1 MSLNDTVEPAA
12 TGSGSAEHS
21 DDLALLQLVVG
32 GDRDA
37 FRSLYDRYYQPL
49 FRFIYRI
56 TRRTDLAEEGAADA
70 MLVVWQKAKSFQRRS
85 RVSTWIMGIG
95 YRKGLKLAE
104 QSKRQA
110 ERFQSMESDRIDE
123 LSTGHSEH
131 MDTATLQDWLDVGMR
146 RLSGEQRAVVELTYF
161 KRAVV
166 ELTYFKRAVV
176 ELTYFKRAVVELT
189 YFNGYS
195 YAEIAGILSCPVNT
209 VKTRMFHARARLRQ
223 ILPELSATPGSRL
236 REDAP

>member
-1 MSLNDTVEPAA
+1 MPIRDMAKPAES
-12 TGSGSAEHS
+12 GSGGAEQAE
-21 DDLALLQLVVG
+21 DLALLKLVVC

-70 MLVVWQKAKSFQRRS
+70 MLVVWQNAKSFQRRS

-110 ERFQSMESDRIDE
+110 ERFQPMESDHIDE

-131 MDTATLQDWLDVGMR
+131 MDTAILQDWLDVGMR

-161 KRAVV
+161 H
-166 ELTYFKRAVV
+166 
-176 ELTYFKRAVVELT
+176 
-189 YFNGYS
+189 GPS
-195 YAEIAGILSCPVNT
+195 
-209 VKTRMFHARARLRQ
+209 ARA
-223 ILPELSATPGSRL
+223 I
-236 REDAP
+236 

>member
-1 MSLNDTVEPAA
+1 MSIYDTVKPAE
-12 TGSGSAEHS
+12 TGPAGAEQAE
-21 DDLALLQLVVG
+21 DLALLQLVVG

-70 MLVVWQKAKSFQRRS
+70 MLVVWQKAKSFQQRS

-104 QSKRQA
+104 QSKRRA
-110 ERFQSMESDRIDE
+110 ERIAPMESDHIDE
-123 LSTGHSEH
+123 LSAGHTEH
-131 MDTATLQDWLDVGMR
+131 MDTATLQDWLDAGMR
-146 RLSGEQRAVVELTYF
+146 RLPAEQRAVVELTYF
-161 KRAVV
+161 H
-166 ELTYFKRAVV
+166 
-176 ELTYFKRAVVELT
+176 
-189 YFNGYS
+189 GYS

-223 ILPELSATPGSRL
+223 ILPELSATRSSRL

>member
-161 KRAVV
+161 
-166 ELTYFKRAVV
+166 
-176 ELTYFKRAVVELT
+176 
-189 YFNGYS
+189 NGYS

-223 ILPELSATPGSRL
+223 ILPELSATSGSRL

>member
-1 MSLNDTVEPAA
+1 MPMPEMSNPAEEKP
-12 TGSGSAEHS
+12 GRSEDGEE
-21 DDLALLQLVVG
+21 LALLQLVVD

-37 FRSLYDRYYQPL
+37 FRSLYERYYQPL

-70 MLVVWQKAKSFQRRS
+70 MLVVWQNAKSFQGRS

-104 QSKRQA
+104 RAKRQS
-110 ERFQSMESDRIDE
+110 ERFVSMDSDDVGE
-123 LSTGHSEH
+123 PSSWHPEH
-131 MDTATLQDWLDVGMR
+131 MDMATLQDWLDVGLR
-146 RLSGEQRAVVELTYF
+146 RLPAEQRAVVELTYF
-161 KRAVV
+161 H
-166 ELTYFKRAVV
+166 
-176 ELTYFKRAVVELT
+176 
-189 YFNGYS
+189 GYS

-209 VKTRMFHARARLRQ
+209 VKTRMFHARARLRRL
-223 ILPELSATPGSRL
+223 LPELSLTRGSGL